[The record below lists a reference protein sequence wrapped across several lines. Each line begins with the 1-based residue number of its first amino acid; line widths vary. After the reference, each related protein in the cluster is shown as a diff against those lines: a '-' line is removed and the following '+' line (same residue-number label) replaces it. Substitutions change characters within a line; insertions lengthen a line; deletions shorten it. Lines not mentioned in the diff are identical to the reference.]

1 MAPELAS
8 GALVIRS
15 REVPSRIDNGVAASR
30 PKLVDRLLRGA
41 RIRKARKYVRQGDVL
56 LDVGCDDGELFRQLG
71 DRMSWGF
78 GIEPT
83 LKDRVSARNYELAQ
97 GVFPSDVPATTEID
111 TITMLA
117 VLEHIPVGRHPA
129 VADTCAALLRPGG
142 RVIITVPSPRVD
154 DILHVLIRL
163 HVIAGMAAHEHY
175 GFLPADTLTVFR
187 PPRFRLLVRK
197 TFQLGLNNLFVFER
211 VDSPAGENGT
221 VSEQDGL
228 DARVG

>member
-1 MAPELAS
+1 VAPELAR

-15 REVPSRIDNGVAASR
+15 RQVATRIDQGVAAGR
-30 PKLVDRLLRGA
+30 PKLVDRLLRDA

-71 DRMSWGF
+71 DRIARGF

-83 LKDRVSARNYELAQ
+83 LKDRVTARNYELAP
-97 GVFPSDVPATTEID
+97 GVFPHDAPAGIEFD

-117 VLEHIPVGRHPA
+117 VLEHIPVGRHPL
-129 VADTCAALLRPGG
+129 VADRCAALLRPGG

-163 HVIAGMAAHEHY
+163 RVISGIAAHEHY
-175 GFLPADTLTVFR
+175 GFSPADTVKIFAL
-187 PPRFRLLVRK
+187 PRFRLLARK

-211 VDSPAGENGT
+211 I
-221 VSEQDGL
+221 
-228 DARVG
+228 